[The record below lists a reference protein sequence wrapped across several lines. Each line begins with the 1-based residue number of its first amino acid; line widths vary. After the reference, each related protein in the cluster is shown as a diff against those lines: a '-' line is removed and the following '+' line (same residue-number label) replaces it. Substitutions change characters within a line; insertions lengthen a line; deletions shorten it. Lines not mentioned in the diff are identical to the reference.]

1 MTSSRRFE
9 TLDAM
14 RGLAALFVVF
24 RHTTVFGTAAADSHS
39 YLAVDLFFVLSGFV
53 IAHAYERP
61 LLERT
66 MGFGRFVAVR
76 LIRLYPLLLVSVAFA
91 AAVALTAPPY
101 DAASASRWDPV
112 SPGAGSILG
121 GSTLALLFLPSHIGG
136 SPLLFPLN
144 TALWSLMYELAV
156 NVLYAAWGVRRS
168 TRTFAAVVAAC
179 GLAVAALVLH
189 REGMDWG
196 WSWGAGSILPGLL
209 RAGFGFGA
217 GVLLHR
223 FVAARPAR
231 GAGLQPMPV
240 LALAML
246 PLLVPDLPFGDGW
259 VDVVAVGLVFP
270 VAIVLGASAPP
281 TARLL
286 PVFLMLGA
294 ASYPVYVLH
303 VPALKLME
311 RALGAGGAAGGP
323 LEALHALAGAAF
335 VVALVAC
342 ALALDRWY
350 DRPLRGALTG
360 LLRRRGTLRAAV

>member
-1 MTSSRRFE
+1 MTNAQRFE

-14 RGLAALFVVF
+14 RGLAALMVVF
-24 RHTTVFGTAAADSHS
+24 RHTTVFGTAPADSHS

-53 IAHAYERP
+53 VAHAYERP
-61 LLERT
+61 LLEHT

-101 DAASASRWDPV
+101 DAASASPWDPV

-121 GSTLALLFLPSHIGG
+121 GSTLALLFLPSQVGG

-144 TALWSLMYELAV
+144 TALWSLMYELAI
-156 NVLYAAWGVRRS
+156 NVLYAAWGVRLS
-168 TRTFAAVVAAC
+168 TRAFAAVVVTC
-179 GLAVAALVLH
+179 GLAVAAFALH
-189 REGMDWG
+189 REGLDWG
-196 WSWGAGSILPGLL
+196 WSWGVGSLVPGLL

-223 FVAARPAR
+223 FVAARPAP
-231 GAGLQPMPV
+231 GVALPPIPV

-259 VDVVAVGLVFP
+259 VDVLAVGLVFP
-270 VAIVLGASAPP
+270 AAIVLGASAPP
-281 TARLL
+281 TARLR
-286 PVFLMLGA
+286 PVFVLMGA

-303 VPALKLME
+303 VPALKLLE
-311 RALGAGGAAGGP
+311 RALGAEGGP
-323 LEALHALAGAAF
+323 LDALHVLAGVVF
-335 VVALVAC
+335 IVALLAC

-360 LLRRRGTLRAAV
+360 WLRRRATLRPAT